1 MSILGR
7 YLSGL
12 FVSNLLLV
20 LISAAAL
27 LQLFDLMSVADDLL
41 KDLGGGI
48 SVILRYTLLRLPI
61 LVTFLLPFSVLLAA
75 LLTFG
80 KLHRQSELV
89 AIQAIGLPFPRILLL
104 LLPVMLVVAFLHFLI
119 SDQLTPRAH
128 RSLEAWQASVEAREP
143 HEIALWLRDGD
154 DLVSIGAIEDDGRR
168 LEDVVIFE
176 RDEDGN
182 LAAQID
188 ADGAIHEAD
197 GWHLLSSK
205 TLIIRPK
212 AERQQDVIPRQ
223 AWKTGLRPDLLQ
235 DLAAPPNALSIAK
248 IRRLLKHSDI
258 GSRPLHVYRTWL
270 HKSLALPLA
279 PLFMVVLA
287 TTAVRGLQRQG
298 GVILNALVGF
308 GGAFLYFV
316 ADGVLQALGEA
327 GAISPVLAAWLPL
340 LLLALMA
347 AAVLA
352 WVSMPGGRRKGRI
365 RPREK
370 DGQVIEKKTGM
381 GLASDNGP
389 AADGT

>member
-12 FVSNLLLV
+12 FVQNLLLV
-20 LISAAAL
+20 LISAVAL

-41 KDLGGGI
+41 KDLGGGL

-80 KLHRQSELV
+80 QLHRQSELV
-89 AIQAIGLPFPRILLL
+89 AIQAVGLPFPKILLL
-104 LLPVMLVVAFLHFLI
+104 LLPVMLVVASLHFLI

-128 RSLEAWQASVEAREP
+128 RSLVAWQASVETRKP
-143 HEIALWLRDGD
+143 DDIALWLRDGG
-154 DLVSIGAIEDDGRR
+154 DLVSIGAIEDEGKT
-168 LEDVVIFE
+168 LIDVVIFE
-176 RDEDGN
+176 RDESGN
-182 LAAQID
+182 LVAQLEAKQAVHD
-188 ADGAIHEAD
+188 AE
-197 GWHLLSSK
+197 GWQLLGLSK
-205 TLIIRPK
+205 LTIRPRTK
-212 AERQQDVIPRQ
+212 QSDAVIERQ
-223 AWKTGLRPDLLQ
+223 AWQTGLRPDLLQ

-248 IRRLLKHSDI
+248 LRRLLKHSDI
-258 GSRPLHVYRTWL
+258 GSRPLHVYRTWM

-287 TTAVRGLQRQG
+287 TAAVRGLQRQG
-298 GVILNALVGF
+298 GVVLNALVGF

-327 GAISPVLAAWLPL
+327 GSIPPALAAWLPL
-340 LLLALMA
+340 VFLALIS

-352 WVSMPGGRRKGRI
+352 WVAMPRGRSKGRI
-365 RPREK
+365 RPAEGDDPATDHGARA
-370 DGQVIEKKTGM
+370 QR
-381 GLASDNGP
+381 ASS
-389 AADGT
+389 GTPTATS